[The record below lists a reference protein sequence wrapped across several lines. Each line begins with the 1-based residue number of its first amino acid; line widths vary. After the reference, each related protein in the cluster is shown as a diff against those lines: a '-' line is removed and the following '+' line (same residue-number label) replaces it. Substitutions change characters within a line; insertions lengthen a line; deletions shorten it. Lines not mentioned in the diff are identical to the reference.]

1 MGLVCGI
8 AVSMVFGFIWLV
20 LLRYCAKVFVR
31 LTIVLIV
38 VLQTTLTIFFY
49 HKAGMVTMEAP
60 VTEDSQSEQ
69 MMPPEIENAQG
80 DSDFFRWCGI
90 GMTALL
96 IVSLVTIAT
105 AVKKI
110 NVASQIIAEASSAVG
125 QMKAMMLYP
134 MLPVTLISIVFV
146 WFLYVAACLYSIES
160 I

>member
-1 MGLVCGI
+1 
-8 AVSMVFGFIWLV
+8 
-20 LLRYCAKVFVR
+20 
-31 LTIVLIV
+31 
-38 VLQTTLTIFFY
+38 
-49 HKAGMVTMEAP
+49 
-60 VTEDSQSEQ
+60 
-69 MMPPEIENAQG
+69 
-80 DSDFFRWCGI
+80 
-90 GMTALL
+90 MTALL

-146 WFLYVAACLYSIES
+146 WFLYVGKFSAVFCVSYAMQNVLSSCLPVRLSSCCFIRP